1 MKSVLVFILFWMIQF
16 ATTAQ
21 ITQVV
26 RGVAVDKY
34 SDMTLPGMRIYLF
47 TQTDTLKTITNAAG
61 EFRFQAVQV
70 GRFSIVVTGMGYD
83 DFVAQ
88 NYDLNSGKE
97 MVISIKMTEKINQ
110 LNEVLI
116 TANKPGETINKMATT
131 SARSF
136 SIEESQR
143 FAGSLN
149 DVARMAQNF
158 AGVQGADDSRN
169 DIIIRGNSPTGV
181 LYRLDGIDIPNPN
194 HFARFGTT
202 GGPISMLNN
211 NVLSNSD
218 FFTGAFPAEYGNA
231 LSGVFDLKMR
241 KGNNETHEFMGQ
253 IGFNGVEAM
262 AEGPFSKKSKASYLV
277 SYRYSTLEL
286 FKLMGINFGTTATP
300 KYQDISFKL
309 AFPHKNGLTQIIGIG
324 GLSNINLI
332 AKEMDT
338 DQALWGFAYSDIY
351 FKSNT
356 GLIGVTHK
364 QRINSNSFLEF
375 STSFQAAYAQV
386 QNDTMN
392 LNFENVFTTFV
403 SGSFNNRQSN
413 TIRYQNKWNSRNVLE
428 TGITADVFFLNLND
442 SIYSA
447 EQQQFRNI
455 RSFNGNTVLV
465 RPFVQHKYRWTEK
478 LTLVSGIYA
487 QLLTLNSDISIEPR
501 VGMNYNL
508 NNKQTV
514 SLGYGMHS
522 QMHSVE
528 LYFRQVQLAD
538 GSDAKPNQDLSFT
551 KSQHFIASF
560 QHAFKH
566 GIRAKVE
573 AYGQYLWNVPVEN
586 KSSTYSLLN
595 FGSSFVTAFPDS
607 LVNAGNGYNYGL
619 ELTVEKSLEKGF
631 YFLVS
636 ASLFESKYKA
646 SNGNWY
652 NTAFNG
658 NYTVNLLGGYEFRFG
673 KPTSKTK
680 SALTIDGKIVLNGGA
695 RFTPILIEESILQGA
710 EVRNEQETNEAQ
722 YPLYAKLNLRLGYK
736 LIGKKITQEWALDF
750 QNLTNRRNIFL
761 QEFSPYSGGIRTTYQ
776 TGFLPIMQYRIYL

>member
-1 MKSVLVFILFWMIQF
+1 MKHLLTFIFAFLVQSVYFG
-16 ATTAQ
+16 Q

-26 RGVAVDKY
+26 RGVIIDKY
-34 SDMTLPGMRIYLF
+34 SELTLPGMRVYLF
-47 TQTDTLKTITNAAG
+47 TKTDTLKVASNATG
-61 EFRFQAVQV
+61 EFRFSAVPV
-70 GRFSIVVTGMGYD
+70 GRFSLLVSGIGYE

-97 MVISIKMTEKINQ
+97 LVLTIKLTEKINQ

-116 TANKPGETINKMATT
+116 SAKKEGETINKMATT

-136 SIEESQR
+136 SVEESQR

-253 IGFNGVEAM
+253 IGFNGLEAM

-286 FKLMGINFGTTATP
+286 FKLIGINFGTTATP

-309 AFPHKNGLTQIIGIG
+309 AFPHKNSITQIIGIG
-324 GLSNINLI
+324 GLSNINLL

-338 DQALWGFAYSDIY
+338 ENALWGFAYADIY
-351 FKSNT
+351 FGSNT

-364 QRINSNSFLEF
+364 HRLNASSFLEF
-375 STSFQAAYAQV
+375 SSSFQSAYARV
-386 QNDTMN
+386 QNDTMD

-403 SGSFNNRQSN
+403 SASYNNRQSN

-428 TGITADVFFLNLND
+428 TGITGDVFFLNLND
-442 SIYSA
+442 SIYDS
-447 EQQQFRNI
+447 EIQQFRNI
-455 RSFNGNTVLV
+455 RSFKGNTFLI

-478 LTLVSGIYA
+478 LTLVSGIYS
-487 QLLTLNSDISIEPR
+487 QVLTLNSTFSIEPR
-501 VGMNYNL
+501 VGMTYEMRGKRAL
-508 NNKQTV
+508 
-514 SLGYGMHS
+514 SLGYGIHS
-522 QMHSVE
+522 QMHSIE
-528 LYFRQVQLAD
+528 LYFRQVRLAD
-538 GSDAKPNQDLSFT
+538 GTFIKPNLNLDFT
-551 KSQHFIASF
+551 KSQHLIASF
-560 QHAFKH
+560 QQGFKH
-566 GIRAKVE
+566 GIRSKVE
-573 AYGQYLWNVPVEN
+573 VYAQYLWDVPVEN
-586 KSSTYSLLN
+586 KASTYSLLN
-595 FGSSFVTAFPDS
+595 FGSSFVTAFPDT
-607 LVNAGNGYNYGL
+607 LQNAGNGYNYGL
-619 ELTVEKSLEKGF
+619 ELTVEKSLDKGF

-646 SNGNWY
+646 SNGKWY
-652 NTAFNG
+652 NTAFNS
-658 NYTVNLLGGYEFRFG
+658 NYTLNVLGGYEIRFG
-673 KPTSKTK
+673 SETSKTK
-680 SALTIDGKIVLNGGA
+680 SALTLDGKVVLNGGA
-695 RFTPILIEESILQGA
+695 RYTPILVQESVILGEEIRDFSQA
-710 EVRNEQETNEAQ
+710 NEAQ
-722 YPLYAKLNLRLGYK
+722 YPLYAKLNVRIGFK
-736 LIGKKITQEWALDF
+736 LIGKKLTQEWAMDF

-761 QEFSPYSGGIRTTYQ
+761 QEFSPYTGGIRTTYQ